1 MYVGDCQTVEQVH
14 HDDDHE
20 KDEDGE
26 DEVAHPVGDVDVRV
40 VHLAREHDDGFHQRE
55 PNISEVVG
63 FLWAWTNSSIC
74 WLSVVGSEDES
85 ERESKTEKEGEVG
98 EKDEGV
104 APEDGGEHVDV
115 EGDGG
120 VGDDLDEEEVELHES
135 EKEGECS
142 QMPLHHLKKWKN

>member
-1 MYVGDCQTVEQVH
+1 MNVRDCQTVEQIH

-40 VHLAREHDDGFHQRE
+40 VHLAREHDDRFHQRE

-63 FLWAWTNSSIC
+63 FIRTCACSSIC
-74 WLSVVGSEDES
+74 WLSVVGSGDES
-85 ERESKTEKEGEVG
+85 ERESKAEKEGEVG

-104 APEDGGEHVDV
+104 GAEYSGEHVDV
-115 EGDGG
+115 EGYGSVRHNTYQQHIQLEKIG
-120 VGDDLDEEEVELHES
+120 VNVRPKDFSVKD
-135 EKEGECS
+135 
-142 QMPLHHLKKWKN
+142 